1 MDKSNSQHIF
11 SDLDN
16 ECLSQMLHHGIPFQ
30 GPIVKDGKIH
40 RFSRDEKREKDEWY
54 VAFEGVSMRGTP
66 YLNCVYGS
74 WSDGTSC
81 KFNSWE
87 QRATNYTENEL
98 QAIREDCLRRKKEI
112 ELQIEEDKKE
122 RAEKARISWVQAS
135 TAPTHPD
142 HEAYL
147 IKKSIKPHGVRYSKD
162 DYGNPVLVVPI
173 CNGTGEVCGVQYI
186 RADGTKRI
194 HGLQQGNYHQIGEIK
209 TNSLIY
215 VCEGYGTAA
224 TVYEDSGWPTV
235 VAFSCHNIDPV
246 VGNLKKLYPR
256 RPIVIAADDDHN
268 NQKNPGKTKA
278 LEAAKKHRCKVVLP
292 IFPGDKKSKDGTLF
306 TDFNDLHVSFGADIV
321 KKQLSRKPHLNPVDI
336 QAFLSQEIAPKKFIL
351 SPWLPEQGLAMIYA
365 PRGIGKTYVALSI
378 AYAVATGGTIFSW
391 QAPEPKRVLYIDGE
405 MPSRSMQERLA
416 QISSS
421 SEKQILD
428 SAHFKLITPDFQD
441 SGIRDIASA
450 EGQADINEYID
461 DFDLVVIDNL
471 STLARSGRE
480 NEAESWLPIQEWALF
495 LRKMGKSVLFVHHAG
510 KGGQQRGTSRKEDVL
525 DTVINLRRP
534 QQYSPSDGARFEV
547 HFEKARGFDGDDA
560 KPFEATLTC
569 SESKLAWN
577 FRDIENRDYESAI
590 DMLNEGMT
598 QTEIAKELDVNKST
612 ISRWMNKAKS
622 EGKITK

>member
-1 MDKSNSQHIF
+1 MDKGNSQYTLT
-11 SDLDN
+11 DLEN
-16 ECLSQMLHHGIPFQ
+16 ECFSQMLHHGIPFQ
-30 GPIVKDGKIH
+30 GPIVKDGEIH
-40 RFSRDEKREKDEWY
+40 RFTRDRKREKDEWY
-54 VAFEGVSMRGTP
+54 IAFDGVSIRGMP

-74 WSDGTSC
+74 WSDGGSF
-81 KFNSWE
+81 KYSSWE
-87 QRATNYTENEL
+87 HKSANYSEGEL
-98 QAIREDCLRRKKEI
+98 QAIREECLRRQKEI
-112 ELQIEEDKKE
+112 ELKIEEDKKK
-122 RAEKARISWVQAS
+122 RAENARALWDQALHTS
-135 TAPTHPD
+135 THSD

-147 IKKSIKPHGVRYSKD
+147 IKKSVKAHGVRYSKD

-173 CNGTGEVCGVQYI
+173 CNSTGEVCGVQYI
-186 RADGTKRI
+186 GADGTKII
-194 HGLQQGNYHQIGEIK
+194 HGLKQGNYHQIGEIK
-209 TNSLIY
+209 ANSLIY
-215 VCEGYGTAA
+215 VAEGYA
-224 TVYEDSGWPTV
+224 TGSSVYEASGWPTI
-235 VAFSCHNIDPV
+235 VAFDCHNIDPV
-246 VGNLKKLYPR
+246 VKNLKKLYPR
-256 RPIVIAADDDHN
+256 HHIVIAADDDHN
-268 NQKNPGKTKA
+268 TSENPGKTKA
-278 LEAAKKHRCKVVLP
+278 LAAAKKHQCKVILP
-292 IFPGDKKSKDGTLF
+292 IFPDGKKFKEEIPL
-306 TDFNDLHVSFGADIV
+306 TDFNDLHINFGVEAA
-321 KKQLSRKPHLNPVDI
+321 KKQLLRKPHLKPIDI
-336 QAFLSQEIAPKKFIL
+336 QTFLSQEIAPKKFIL

-378 AYAVATGGTIFSW
+378 AYAVATGGTIFGW

-405 MPSRSMQERLA
+405 MPSRSMQERLT

-428 SAHFKLITPDFQD
+428 SAHFRLITPDFQEA
-441 SGIRDIASA
+441 GIRDIASL

-569 SESKLAWN
+569 SESKLTWN

-612 ISRWMNKAKS
+612 ISRWMNRAKS

>member
-1 MDKSNSQHIF
+1 M
-11 SDLDN
+11 
-16 ECLSQMLHHGIPFQ
+16 
-30 GPIVKDGKIH
+30 
-40 RFSRDEKREKDEWY
+40 
-54 VAFEGVSMRGTP
+54 AF
-66 YLNCVYGS
+66 
-74 WSDGTSC
+74 D
-81 KFNSWE
+81 
-87 QRATNYTENEL
+87 
-98 QAIREDCLRRKKEI
+98 
-112 ELQIEEDKKE
+112 
-122 RAEKARISWVQAS
+122 
-135 TAPTHPD
+135 
-142 HEAYL
+142 
-147 IKKSIKPHGVRYSKD
+147 
-162 DYGNPVLVVPI
+162 
-173 CNGTGEVCGVQYI
+173 
-186 RADGTKRI
+186 
-194 HGLQQGNYHQIGEIK
+194 
-209 TNSLIY
+209 
-215 VCEGYGTAA
+215 
-224 TVYEDSGWPTV
+224 
-235 VAFSCHNIDPV
+235 CHNIEPV
-246 VGNLKKLYPR
+246 LKNLKQLYPR
-256 RPIVIAADDDHN
+256 HHIVIAADDDHN
-268 NQKNPGKTKA
+268 TSGNPGKTKA

-292 IFPGDKKSKDGTLF
+292 IFPNDQKSKDGALF
-306 TDFNDLHVSFGADIV
+306 TDFNDLHVNFGADVV

-336 QAFLSQEIAPKKFIL
+336 QAFLSQEIAPKKLIL

-378 AYAVATGGTIFSW
+378 AYAVATGGAIFGW
-391 QAPEPKRVLYIDGE
+391 RAPEQKRVLYIDGE

-428 SAHFKLITPDFQD
+428 SAHFRLITPDFQET
-441 SGIRDIASA
+441 GIRDIATS

-495 LRKMGKSVLFVHHAG
+495 LRKIGKSILFVHHAG

-560 KPFEATLTC
+560 KPFEATLAC
-569 SESKLAWN
+569 SESKLTWS

-598 QTEIAKELDVNKST
+598 QTDIAKELDVNKST
-612 ISRWMNKAKS
+612 ISRWMNRAKS

>member
-1 MDKSNSQHIF
+1 MIT
-11 SDLDN
+11 DLEN
-16 ECLSQMLHHGIPFQ
+16 ECLSQMLHHGILFH
-30 GPIVKDGKIH
+30 GPIVKDGEIH
-40 RFSRDEKREKDEWY
+40 RFSRDQKKEKDEWY
-54 VAFEGVSMRGTP
+54 IAFEGVSMRGTL

-74 WSDGTSC
+74 WSDGSSF
-81 KFNSWE
+81 KYNSWE
-87 QRATNYTENEL
+87 HQSANYSESEL
-98 QAIREDCLRRKKEI
+98 QDILEDWLMRKKEI
-112 ELQIEEDKKE
+112 ELKTEEDKKKRTE
-122 RAEKARISWVQAS
+122 NARALWDQAS
-135 TAPTHPD
+135 TALTHPD
-142 HEAYL
+142 HELYL
-147 IKKSIKPHGVRYSKD
+147 RKKSVKAYGVRYSKD
-162 DYGNPVLVVPI
+162 DYDNPVLVVPI
-173 CNGTGEVCGVQYI
+173 CNGLREVCGG
-186 RADGTKRI
+186 ADGTKRI
-194 HGLQQGNYHQIGEIK
+194 HGLKQGNYHLIGEIK
-209 TNSLIY
+209 ANSLIY
-215 VCEGYGTAA
+215 VCEGYA
-224 TVYEDSGWPTV
+224 TGSSIYEHSGWPTV
-235 VAFSCHNIDPV
+235 VAFDCHNIDPV
-246 VGNLKKLYPR
+246 VRNLKKLYSR
-256 RPIVIAADDDHN
+256 HHVVIAADDDHHTLG
-268 NQKNPGKTKA
+268 NPGKTNA

-292 IFPGDKKSKDGTLF
+292 IFPNDQKSKVGALF
-306 TDFNDLHVSFGADIV
+306 TDFNDLHVNFGADIV

-336 QAFLSQEIAPKKFIL
+336 QTFLLQEISPKKLIL

-378 AYAVATGGTIFSW
+378 AYAVATGGKIFDW
-391 QAPEPKRVLYIDGE
+391 QAPEPRRVLYIDGE

-428 SAHFKLITPDFQD
+428 SVHFRLITPDLQD
-441 SGIRDIASA
+441 IGIRDIASL

-569 SESKLAWN
+569 SESKLTWN

-612 ISRWMNKAKS
+612 ISRWISKAKS
-622 EGKITK
+622 EGKIVK